1 VIVLDTHVW
10 LFWAGE
16 EQRQLSPTARDAIA
30 RADVLG
36 VSVMSCWEVS
46 MLVSK
51 GRLRFQQDVRAWIR
65 AATRQPRL
73 QLLELTADIAVLAG
87 SLGSEIHGDPAD
99 RIIMATAL
107 HLGTPLVTK
116 DDRIRGSKLVETI
129 W

>member
-107 HLGTPLVTK
+107 HLGAPLVTK